1 VFVAE
6 DDLWAVGTGGGQA
19 HRLTANPGTETF
31 PRFSPDGRQIAYV
44 GRDEG
49 RLDVFVMPSDGGT
62 GRRLTFFGSN
72 ATQVAGWSSDG
83 SRVMVTTD
91 HRQPFEGWGH
101 LWEVPVDG
109 PGPQSLGWGPSR
121 SVSFQH
127 NGPGVVIGRNSFDP
141 ARWKRY
147 RGGRTGSLWIDR
159 GGDGEFVEL
168 VRLAGNLA
176 DPMWIGGRIYFLSD
190 HEGVGN
196 IYSVTPAGA
205 ALTRHTRHRD
215 FYARFASTDGRRVV
229 YHCGADLWLFDP
241 RSNAAAKVV
250 VELPSSRPQRQRR
263 FHSPGRFVES
273 IDLHPQGHSLA
284 VTVRG
289 GAYTMAL
296 WEGAPTRHGPV
307 SSARQRLTSWLS
319 DGQRI
324 VTVTD
329 EAGEEALAL
338 RPADGGEVARRQN
351 VKLIQGDLG
360 RVRTVDPAP
369 GGGDLVAVTN
379 HRHEVLVVDVGR
391 GTIRQIH
398 RSTQSWIAGTAW
410 SPDGKWLAFAAA
422 VSRTTTNLFL
432 HDTRTGETRQIGRP
446 DFDDWAPTFDPEGR
460 YLAFLSARVFDPV
473 PDVHFHDYGFPRAAL
488 PMLIPLKADAR
499 SPFSVIARDP
509 RPPGPPAPPVP
520 PAPPAPPGQATPSGE
535 SIPSATP
542 VVGAPSPSPIS
553 EPTSV
558 ATEIDVDGLADR
570 IQAFPVPSAAYSRLK
585 AGKGR
590 IYFQSQPVVG
600 VLGVPESDGPMGR
613 LESWDFATDKVE
625 VVADGVSGFTVSG
638 DGKVLAIRTKAA
650 LRVVPVGWKDDKNP
664 NDKAGRE
671 TGFVDL
677 ARIRVEVNP
686 SAEWRQMFEEAWRLQ
701 RDHYWW
707 EDMGGVDWVGIR
719 ERYLE
724 LVDRVASRAEFS
736 DLLWEMQ
743 GELGTSHAYELGGDY
758 RPQPVWTQGHLGA
771 DVEWTRGAWRIAAI
785 PSGDVWDQKAA
796 SPLAAPGVGVAVG
809 DRIVAIDGRETSEVV
824 SPQALLVE
832 RAGQAVTLGVASGR
846 KAARRVT
853 IAPLADEYALRYRA
867 WVENNRAVVAE
878 KTGGQAGYIHIPDM
892 GPQGFAEFHRY
903 WKSSVDMPGLVID
916 VRFNRGGNVSQL
928 LIEKLVRRRIGYQVT
943 RWRLPHAVPDDAP
956 AGPMVCLTNE
966 NAGSDGDIFSHTFKM
981 LGLGPLIGVRTWG
994 GVVGI
999 WPQQSLVD
1007 GTVTTQPEFGHW
1019 FTDVGYAVENFG
1031 TVPDIEVINRPQ
1043 DYVAGRDPQLERGIA
1058 ELITIIGSSPQIPD
1072 FGDRPSVKPPRFR

>member
-1 VFVAE
+1 MRSWWWTLAAE
-6 DDLWAVGTGGGQA
+6 PSG
-19 HRLTANPGTETF
+19 RSTE
-31 PRFSPDGRQIAYV
+31 A
-44 GRDEG
+44 
-49 RLDVFVMPSDGGT
+49 
-62 GRRLTFFGSN
+62 
-72 ATQVAGWSSDG
+72 
-83 SRVMVTTD
+83 
-91 HRQPFEGWGH
+91 
-101 LWEVPVDG
+101 
-109 PGPQSLGWGPSR
+109 PSR
-121 SVSFQH
+121 
-127 NGPGVVIGRNSFDP
+127 
-141 ARWKRY
+141 
-147 RGGRTGSLWIDR
+147 GSPER
-159 GGDGEFVEL
+159 
-168 VRLAGNLA
+168 
-176 DPMWIGGRIYFLSD
+176 
-190 HEGVGN
+190 
-196 IYSVTPAGA
+196 
-205 ALTRHTRHRD
+205 
-215 FYARFASTDGRRVV
+215 
-229 YHCGADLWLFDP
+229 
-241 RSNAAAKVV
+241 
-250 VELPSSRPQRQRR
+250 
-263 FHSPGRFVES
+263 PGR
-273 IDLHPQGHSLA
+273 
-284 VTVRG
+284 
-289 GAYTMAL
+289 
-296 WEGAPTRHGPV
+296 PTGN
-307 SSARQRLTSWLS
+307 
-319 DGQRI
+319 G
-324 VTVTD
+324 
-329 EAGEEALAL
+329 
-338 RPADGGEVARRQN
+338 
-351 VKLIQGDLG
+351 
-360 RVRTVDPAP
+360 
-369 GGGDLVAVTN
+369 
-379 HRHEVLVVDVGR
+379 
-391 GTIRQIH
+391 
-398 RSTQSWIAGTAW
+398 
-410 SPDGKWLAFAAA
+410 SPSRAA

-542 VVGAPSPSPIS
+542 VVGAPSPSPIV
-553 EPTSV
+553 EPASV

-707 EDMGGVDWVGIR
+707 EDMGGVDWIGIR

-771 DVEWTRGAWRIAAI
+771 DVEWNRGAWRISAI

-796 SPLAAPGVGVAVG
+796 SPLAAPGIGVAVG
-809 DRIVAIDGRETSEVV
+809 DRIVAVDGRETSEVV

-832 RAGQAVTLGVASGR
+832 RAGQAVTLSVASGR

-853 IAPLADEYALRYRA
+853 IAPLADEYALRYRD

-903 WKSSVDMPGLVID
+903 WKSSVDLPGLVID

-981 LGLGPLIGVRTWG
+981 LDLGPLIGVRTWG

-1058 ELITIIGSSPQIPD
+1058 ELITIIGSSPQVPD

>member
-1 VFVAE
+1 MFVAE

-31 PRFSPDGRQIAYV
+31 PRFSPDGQQIAYV

-72 ATQVAGWSSDG
+72 ATQVAGWAPDG

-121 SVSFQH
+121 SVSFQR

-159 GGDGEFVEL
+159 AGDGEFLEL

-196 IYSVTPAGA
+196 IYSVTPTGA

-229 YHCGADLWLFDP
+229 YHCGADLWLFVP
-241 RSNAAAKVV
+241 RANTAAKVV

-289 GAYTMAL
+289 GAYTMPL

-307 SSARQRLTSWLS
+307 SAARQRLTSWLS

-338 RPADGGEVARRQN
+338 RRADGGEVARRQK

-391 GTIRQIH
+391 GTITQIH
-398 RSTQSWIAGTAW
+398 QSTQSWIAGTAW

-422 VSRTTTNLFL
+422 VSRTTSNLFL
-432 HDTRTGETRQIGRP
+432 HDIRTGETRQIGRP

-535 SIPSATP
+535 SITFRDST
-542 VVGAPSPSPIS
+542 
-553 EPTSV
+553 
-558 ATEIDVDGLADR
+558 
-570 IQAFPVPSAAYSRLK
+570 
-585 AGKGR
+585 GR
-590 IYFQSQPVVG
+590 CSQP
-600 VLGVPESDGPMGR
+600 
-613 LESWDFATDKVE
+613 
-625 VVADGVSGFTVSG
+625 
-638 DGKVLAIRTKAA
+638 I
-650 LRVVPVGWKDDKNP
+650 P
-664 NDKAGRE
+664 N
-671 TGFVDL
+671 
-677 ARIRVEVNP
+677 
-686 SAEWRQMFEEAWRLQ
+686 
-701 RDHYWW
+701 Y
-707 EDMGGVDWVGIR
+707 
-719 ERYLE
+719 
-724 LVDRVASRAEFS
+724 
-736 DLLWEMQ
+736 
-743 GELGTSHAYELGGDY
+743 
-758 RPQPVWTQGHLGA
+758 
-771 DVEWTRGAWRIAAI
+771 
-785 PSGDVWDQKAA
+785 
-796 SPLAAPGVGVAVG
+796 
-809 DRIVAIDGRETSEVV
+809 
-824 SPQALLVE
+824 
-832 RAGQAVTLGVASGR
+832 
-846 KAARRVT
+846 
-853 IAPLADEYALRYRA
+853 
-867 WVENNRAVVAE
+867 
-878 KTGGQAGYIHIPDM
+878 
-892 GPQGFAEFHRY
+892 
-903 WKSSVDMPGLVID
+903 
-916 VRFNRGGNVSQL
+916 
-928 LIEKLVRRRIGYQVT
+928 
-943 RWRLPHAVPDDAP
+943 
-956 AGPMVCLTNE
+956 
-966 NAGSDGDIFSHTFKM
+966 
-981 LGLGPLIGVRTWG
+981 
-994 GVVGI
+994 
-999 WPQQSLVD
+999 
-1007 GTVTTQPEFGHW
+1007 
-1019 FTDVGYAVENFG
+1019 
-1031 TVPDIEVINRPQ
+1031 
-1043 DYVAGRDPQLERGIA
+1043 
-1058 ELITIIGSSPQIPD
+1058 
-1072 FGDRPSVKPPRFR
+1072 